1 MRDCMKIWDLFC
13 RESQMVKNSWNVSFR
28 IMCNLPGTTHRYFV
42 EPISKMTHIKFVL
55 IKNFLSFINQIK
67 KSNKII
73 AKEILKTIE
82 NDVGSTT
89 GSNLRNIMQL
99 MNKNS
104 IDQICI
110 NDIRKLEFANIP
122 EGCEWRIP
130 VLEELLC
137 ARKSEVE
144 IDNFSR
150 NDIKDMIEFICTS

>member
-1 MRDCMKIWDLFC
+1 
-13 RESQMVKNSWNVSFR
+13 
-28 IMCNLPGTTHRYFV
+28 
-42 EPISKMTHIKFVL
+42 MTHIKFVL
-55 IKNFLSFINQIK
+55 IKNLLSFINQIK

-122 EGCEWRIP
+122 EGCEWKIP

-137 ARKSEVE
+137 ARNSEVE

-150 NDIKDMIEFICTS
+150 NDIKDMI